1 MIKVT
6 RINDSDLVI
15 NADLIEF
22 VEAIP
27 DTIIS
32 LTTGK
37 KIMVK
42 NSPDEIIEK
51 VAAFRRLSA
60 GRGIIPAADS
70 TDAHVT
76 PRQGL

>member
-6 RINDSDLVI
+6 RLNGQLIVL

-22 VEAIP
+22 VEEIP

-42 NSPDEIIEK
+42 ESAEEIIDRVVGYK
-51 VAAFRRLSA
+51 RSTRSVAQRAPLA
-60 GRGIIPAADS
+60 
-70 TDAHVT
+70 TEE
-76 PRQGL
+76 

>member
-6 RINDSDLVI
+6 RLNESELVI

-22 VEAIP
+22 IEPIP
-27 DTIIS
+27 ETIIS

-42 NSPDEIIEK
+42 ENVDEIIER
-51 VAAFRRLSA
+51 VAEFKRRSGIRIENPDTCQTA
-60 GRGIIPAADS
+60 DGR
-70 TDAHVT
+70 
-76 PRQGL
+76 

>member
-1 MIKVT
+1 MIKAT
-6 RINDSDLVI
+6 RLDDTELVI

-22 VEAIP
+22 VESTP

-42 NSPDEIIEK
+42 ESPDELIRR
-51 VAAFRRLSA
+51 VAEFRRLS
-60 GRGIIPAADS
+60 GIRSHSPDAA
-70 TDAHVT
+70 TAVE
-76 PRQGL
+76 GN

>member
-6 RINDSDLVI
+6 RINDSELVV

-22 VEAIP
+22 VESIP

-42 NSPDEIIEK
+42 QTIDEIIER
-51 VAAFRRLSA
+51 VAEFKCKSTA
-60 GRGIIPAADS
+60 RGISPSRDRI
-70 TDAHVT
+70 TEV
-76 PRQGL
+76 

>member
-6 RINDSDLVI
+6 RINDRELVI

-22 VEAIP
+22 VESIP
-27 DTIIS
+27 DTMIS

-42 NSPDEIIEK
+42 ETIDEIISR
-51 VAAFRRLSA
+51 VAGFKRISA
-60 GRGIIPAADS
+60 PRVSVPGADAA
-70 TDAHVT
+70 VQE
-76 PRQGL
+76 R

>member
-6 RINDSDLVI
+6 RINDSELVV

-42 NSPDEIIEK
+42 ESTDEIIAR
-51 VAAFRRLSA
+51 VAAFKRQASSRSIA
-60 GRGIIPAADS
+60 PGDAA
-70 TDAHVT
+70 
-76 PRQGL
+76 

>member
-1 MIKVT
+1 MITVT
-6 RINDSDLVI
+6 RLNDSKLVI
-15 NADLIEF
+15 NSDLIEF

-42 NSPDEIIEK
+42 E
-51 VAAFRRLSA
+51 
-60 GRGIIPAADS
+60 S
-70 TDAHVT
+70 TDTIIQLVAEFRKKIDSIRINNSDTQAVSN
-76 PRQGL
+76 GSK

>member
-6 RINDSDLVI
+6 RLNDAQLVI

-42 NSPDEIIEK
+42 ESIDEVIDK
-51 VAAFRRLSA
+51 VARFRRLA
-60 GRGIIPAADS
+60 TGLAPENAARGE
-70 TDAHVT
+70 
-76 PRQGL
+76 R

>member
-1 MIKVT
+1 MITVT
-6 RINDSDLVI
+6 RLNDSKLVV
-15 NADLIEF
+15 NSDLIEF

-42 NSPDEIIEK
+42 E
-51 VAAFRRLSA
+51 
-60 GRGIIPAADS
+60 S
-70 TDAHVT
+70 TDVIIQLVAEFRNKVSSIRVENSDTHT
-76 PRQGL
+76 ISNGSN

>member
-6 RINDSDLVI
+6 RINDSELVI

-42 NSPDEIIEK
+42 ERPDEIINR
-51 VAAFRRLSA
+51 VAQFKRLSA
-60 GRGIIPAADS
+60 VRRETPDADRVS
-70 TDAHVT
+70 E
-76 PRQGL
+76 GS

>member
-1 MIKVT
+1 MITVT
-6 RINDSDLVI
+6 RLNDTKLVV
-15 NADLIEF
+15 NSDLIEF

-42 NSPDEIIEK
+42 ESTSLIIQLVTE
-51 VAAFRRLSA
+51 FRNKISSIRVESSDTENISN
-60 GRGIIPAADS
+60 GS
-70 TDAHVT
+70 N
-76 PRQGL
+76 

>member
-1 MIKVT
+1 MIRVN
-6 RINDSDLVI
+6 RLDGSALVI

-27 DTIIS
+27 ETIVC

-42 NSPDEIIEK
+42 ETIDDIINQ
-51 VAAFRRLSA
+51 VAQFKRMSA
-60 GRGIIPAADS
+60 IRTLAWDTS
-70 TDAHVT
+70 TTED
-76 PRQGL
+76 GS

>member
-6 RINDSDLVI
+6 RINNSELVI

-22 VEAIP
+22 VESIP

-42 NSPDEIIEK
+42 ESTDDIITR
-51 VAAFRRLSA
+51 VAEFKRRSSGRPEVSA
-60 GRGIIPAADS
+60 GDS
-70 TDAHVT
+70 HEI
-76 PRQGL
+76 RS

>member
-6 RINDSDLVI
+6 RLNGQLIVL

-22 VEAIP
+22 VEEIP

-37 KIMVK
+37 KIMVQE
-42 NSPDEIIEK
+42 SAEQIIEK
-51 VAAFRRLSA
+51 VIAFKRNA
-60 GRGIIPAADS
+60 GAPASRAPL
-70 TDAHVT
+70 VVEE
-76 PRQGL
+76 

>member
-6 RINDSDLVI
+6 RINDSELVI
-15 NADLIEF
+15 NSDLIEF

-27 DTIIS
+27 DTMVS

-42 NSPDEIIEK
+42 ESIDEIIRR
-51 VAAFRRLSA
+51 VADFKRLASV
-60 GRGIIPAADS
+60 RGLSPDGVS
-70 TDAHVT
+70 RVEE
-76 PRQGL
+76 R

>member
-1 MIKVT
+1 MIRVN
-6 RINDSDLVI
+6 RLDGSALVI

-27 DTIIS
+27 ETIVC

-42 NSPDEIIEK
+42 ETIDDIINR
-51 VAAFRRLSA
+51 VAQFKRMSA
-60 GRGIIPAADS
+60 IRTRAWDTS
-70 TDAHVT
+70 TTED
-76 PRQGL
+76 GS

>member
-6 RINDSDLVI
+6 RINDQELVI

-27 DTIIS
+27 DTMIS

-42 NSPDEIIEK
+42 ESIDEVIHR
-51 VAAFRRLSA
+51 VAGFKRLSA
-60 GRGIIPAADS
+60 VRVVEPDSGSYSDGR
-70 TDAHVT
+70 
-76 PRQGL
+76 